1 MSKKKTA
8 LAGSGPT
15 WKCPE
20 PSLSPEHIAKLATSA
35 LPADVMARLHWRSLS
50 DGRLEIDY
58 LKPDGQ
64 PETCADGEPF
74 RRHRSTAAAIAN
86 GAPLTIDRDN
96 DKNPVVALRELA
108 DSTVVPEDLRE
119 TVIVALQ
126 RVDERTEAED
136 EAEIV
141 GLLAEP
147 QHMNMAEAELIRALQ
162 SDRDGGQEERY

>member
-1 MSKKKTA
+1 MHSETDFPA
-8 LAGSGPT
+8 THTVFNQAEPLADTHLLAGNR
-15 WKCPE
+15 
-20 PSLSPEHIAKLATSA
+20 
-35 LPADVMARLHWRSLS
+35 AR
-50 DGRLEIDY
+50 
-58 LKPDGQ
+58 
-64 PETCADGEPF
+64 
-74 RRHRSTAAAIAN
+74 AIAN
-86 GAPLTIDRDN
+86 GAALTIDRDN

-108 DSTVVPEDLRE
+108 DSTVVPEELRE